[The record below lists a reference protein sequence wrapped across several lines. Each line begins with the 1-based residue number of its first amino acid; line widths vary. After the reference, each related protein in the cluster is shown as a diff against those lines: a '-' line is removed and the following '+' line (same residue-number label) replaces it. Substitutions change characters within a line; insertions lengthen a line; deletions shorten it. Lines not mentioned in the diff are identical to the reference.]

1 MPQKVLLIL
10 FKALVLSVV
19 DYGLGLLTLST
30 AQLRRL
36 DVIQNEGMRSIL
48 GCTKDTSA
56 EAMRYALDL
65 PPMEDRHKLA
75 QVKAYTRVA
84 ADTSN
89 PLHVKIGR
97 TVTSRLKRGTE
108 RLTQASKT
116 IESCT
121 PV

>member
-36 DVIQNEGMRSIL
+36 DVIQNDGMRNIL
-48 GCTKDTSA
+48 GFTKDTSS

-65 PPMEDRHKLA
+65 LPMEDRHKLA
-75 QVKAYTRVA
+75 QVEAYTQVA
-84 ADTSN
+84 AGMKN
-89 PLHVKIGR
+89 PLHEKIGR
-97 TVTSRLKRGTE
+97 IVTTRLMRGT
-108 RLTQASKT
+108 
-116 IESCT
+116 
-121 PV
+121 